1 MHQLLNIQEGSFVRY
16 VTCPE
21 CSEVYKY
28 NKWIETYGSTRKGKN
43 ASHVVL
49 NC

>member
-1 MHQLLNIQEGSFVRY
+1 MHQLLQIQEGSFICY

-28 NKWIETYGSTRKGKN
+28 DCIETSGSTKRVRTAN
-43 ASHVVL
+43 HVVL
-49 NC
+49 AC